1 MFENPWALTLRSHIS
16 QQYIRKPMGFNFE
29 IAYKPGINNQ
39 AADGLS
45 RVYEEGDM
53 VTTMFMATSHPMV
66 VSLELLQIENKS
78 LKELLDI
85 NSRLNQG
92 ELIEGFRQQ
101 EGVLI

>member
-1 MFENPWALTLRSHIS
+1 MQQVIQTPVQ
-16 QQYIRKPMGFNFE
+16 QQYVRKPMGFNFE
-29 IAYKPGINNQ
+29 ISYKPGINNQ

-53 VTTMFMATSHPMV
+53 VTTMFMAISHPMV
-66 VSLELLQIENKS
+66 VFLELLQIENKS

>member
-1 MFENPWALTLRSHIS
+1 
-16 QQYIRKPMGFNFE
+16 
-29 IAYKPGINNQ
+29 
-39 AADGLS
+39 
-45 RVYEEGDM
+45 
-53 VTTMFMATSHPMV
+53 MV
-66 VSLELLQIENKS
+66 VFLELLQIENKS